1 MKINFN
7 IAAIA
12 AAMLLTTGCVSKT
25 QFDSLQG
32 NYNNLQTTNGQ
43 LAADGAQC
51 KDNLNRS
58 NAQIASMQDQ
68 INSQQQRVKDLQTT
82 LDKCITASGEGNVN
96 ISKLVD
102 ELGSS
107 NKYIQ
112 ELAASKTRGDSINM
126 AMTDSL
132 TKSLTADEQQ
142 NVNVKVL
149 QGMVYISLADTM
161 LYQSGTDNISAGAG
175 DVLAKISKVINNNKG
190 YDVLV
195 IGNTDSA
202 AVSGPTIR
210 NNWNMSALKA
220 SSVVQALQNS
230 YGVNPKRL
238 TAGGRGEYNPV
249 ANNDTPGGRSL
260 NKRTE
265 IMITPEHNQVMELI
279 NKKQPVDSTKTQ

>member
-1 MKINFN
+1 VKINFN

-43 LAADGAQC
+43 LTADGAQC
-51 KDNLNRS
+51 KDNLNRA

-82 LDKCITASGEGNVN
+82 LDKCITASGEGNAN

-132 TKSLTADEQQ
+132 TKSLTGDEQQ

-175 DVLAKISKVINNNKG
+175 DVLAKISKVINDNKG

-195 IGNTDSA
+195 IGNIDSA
-202 AVSGPTIR
+202 AVSGPPIR
-210 NNWNMSALKA
+210 NNWDMSALKA

-279 NKKQPVDSTKTQ
+279 NKKQPADSTKTQ